1 MKKLVMLAVVII
13 AFGLCERTSQAF
25 IGISQEV
32 ENPDVAKKIEKY
44 LASNFGIRGY
54 ETSWYYNIIGVSVR
68 GNTVSVKTN
77 LASDESKASNICG
90 AVSGFVFSNE
100 NRYLGLTNV
109 QIYGKDGQV
118 LINRRGLGERCA
130 VAPAA
135 TKDYVTPKVDVE
147 YDRFKD
153 VTVVS
158 VAPVFVINPNP
169 TGLQFGLMSGY
180 KGSTPITPKTV
191 IGVFMSA
198 SPSEYEKYK
207 ISRGVIFL
215 ADGERLNSGTAT
227 HALDYRNGF
236 YIEAMLVDIPFEVL
250 QKING
255 AKNVEVQIGSTEF
268 VVSPV
273 LQDAMREFVRK
284 LAP

>member
-1 MKKLVMLAVVII
+1 MLAVVII
-13 AFGLCERTSQAF
+13 AFGICQRTGQAF
-25 IGISQEV
+25 TGISQETD
-32 ENPDVAKKIEKY
+32 NPEVAKRIEKY
-44 LASNFGIRGY
+44 LASNFGMRGY

-68 GNTVSVKTN
+68 GNTVSVKTT
-77 LASDESKASNICG
+77 LAPDESKASNICG
-90 AVSGFVFSNE
+90 AVSGFAFSNE

-109 QIYGKDGQV
+109 QVYGKDGQL

-130 VAPAA
+130 AAP
-135 TKDYVTPKVDVE
+135 TVIKDYVTPKVDVE

-158 VAPVFVINPNP
+158 ISPVFVINPNP

-180 KGSTPITPKTV
+180 KGKIPVTPKSV
-191 IGVFMSA
+191 VGVFMSA

-215 ADGERLNSGTAT
+215 SDGERINLGTAT
-227 HALDYRNGF
+227 HALDYRSGF
-236 YIEAMLVDIPFEVL
+236 FIEAMLIDIPFETL
-250 QKING
+250 QKINR
-255 AKNVEVQIGSTEF
+255 AKTVEVQIGSTEF
-268 VVSPV
+268 VVPSV
-273 LQDAMREFVRK
+273 LQDAMREFAGK

>member
-1 MKKLVMLAVVII
+1 MLAVVIV
-13 AFGLCERTSQAF
+13 AFGICERAGQAF
-25 IGISQEV
+25 IGISQEA
-32 ENPDVAKKIEKY
+32 ENPDLAKRIEKY
-44 LASNFGIRGY
+44 LANNFGMRGY

-130 VAPAA
+130 AAPAV

-158 VAPVFVINPNP
+158 ISPVFVISPNP

-180 KGSTPITPKTV
+180 KGRTPITPKTV

-207 ISRGVIFL
+207 ISRGVIIL
-215 ADGERLNSGTAT
+215 ADGERINLGTAT

-250 QKING
+250 QKINR
-255 AKNVEVQIGSTEF
+255 ARSVEVQIGSTEF

-273 LQDAMREFVRK
+273 LQDAMREFAGK

>member
-13 AFGLCERTSQAF
+13 AFGVCAPTGRAF
-25 IGISQEV
+25 IGIPQET
-32 ENPDVAKKIEKY
+32 ENPEVAKRIVKY
-44 LASNFGIRGY
+44 LADNFGVRGY
-54 ETSWYYNIIGVSVR
+54 ETSWYYNILGVSVR
-68 GNTVSVKTN
+68 GNTVSVRTN
-77 LASDESKASNICG
+77 LDSDEDKASKICG
-90 AVSGFVFSNE
+90 SVSGFVFSNE

-130 VAPAA
+130 APAV

-158 VAPVFVINPNP
+158 ISPIFVINPNP

-180 KGSTPITPKTV
+180 KGRIPVTPKSV

-215 ADGERLNSGTAT
+215 VDGERINLGTAT
-227 HALDYRNGF
+227 HAPDYRNGF
-236 YIEAMLVDIPFEVL
+236 FIEAMLIEVPFETL
-250 QKING
+250 QKINR
-255 AKNVEVQIGSTEF
+255 AKTVEVQIGSTEF
-268 VVSPV
+268 VVPSV
-273 LQDAMREFVRK
+273 LQDAIRVFAGK